1 MKITF
6 CTIFHLFLVSALD
19 NDIEVRSIEETSHET
34 GQRDF
39 TPEKSKVVINRI
51 YLYKM

>member
-6 CTIFHLFLVSALD
+6 CTIFHLFLSALD
-19 NDIEVRSIEETSHET
+19 NYIEVRSIEETSHET